1 MVKDGFE
8 TVIAAVE
15 GTFECLKVACSD
27 LNTMYGSADRVG
39 VGTPSADA
47 CPHWNA
53 CEDGATLPRE
63 PAAVLPDPTCGSEPT
78 PTPTPT
84 KTAGASRV
92 SAVTAVVMAAVAAAV
107 VV

>member
-1 MVKDGFE
+1 MVKDGFQ

-47 CPHWNA
+47 RPHWNA

-63 PAAVLPDPTCGSEPT
+63 ACAVLPDPTCGAPDR
-78 PTPTPT
+78 
-84 KTAGASRV
+84 TAGASRV
-92 SAVTAVVMAAVAAAV
+92 SAVTAVVMAAIAAAV